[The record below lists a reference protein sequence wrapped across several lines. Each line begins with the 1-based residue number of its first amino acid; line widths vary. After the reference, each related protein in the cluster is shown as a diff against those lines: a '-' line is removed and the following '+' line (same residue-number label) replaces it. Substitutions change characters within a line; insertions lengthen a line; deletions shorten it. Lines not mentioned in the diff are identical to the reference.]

1 MRTLLSKTIDLLHR
15 HPILWLPALL
25 AEFATFLLHWLV
37 NPLQRYLSR
46 QLLLWL
52 TESHSVLGGAAEH
65 VAPSGSTLV
74 KLNLLSFPIAF
85 GTEFLGILFSAAAL
99 VATAAL
105 LRSLAESRPATL
117 PAALPQIAASRRRI
131 VHFALTL
138 LGLNIVSECIYGFAT
153 PIFMP
158 LVSTLQ
164 SGIEHTFLL
173 SIASSMELEKLNLIG
188 NLVSHLWVLPVVLCI
203 AWLIA
208 PLQARLTQPSGSA
221 LTPPQ
226 AMQARIATILATLTL
241 SLLSFLISMLLA
253 MLFQSDVLP
262 ASLAIHFAIGVVR
275 TLLTSL
281 PLALL
286 YIALTLIAAPSI
298 ACIPTSAPT
307 ETTPPGNPAEDPSD
321 ELRFDPLR

>member
-1 MRTLLSKTIDLLHR
+1 MRSLLSKTIALLR
-15 HPILWLPALL
+15 RYPILWLPALL
-25 AEFATFLLHWLV
+25 AEFAAFLLRWLV

-52 TESHSVLGGAAEH
+52 TQSHSVLGGAAEH
-65 VAPSGSTLV
+65 VAPSGSTLA
-74 KLNLLSFPIAF
+74 KLHLLRLPFAF
-85 GTEFLGILFSAAAL
+85 GTEFLGILFSTVAL

-105 LRSLAESRPATL
+105 LRSLAESRPAIL
-117 PAALPQIAASRRRI
+117 PATLPQIAASRRRI
-131 VHFALTL
+131 FHFALTL
-138 LGLNIVSECIYGFAT
+138 LGLNIVSECTYGFAM

-164 SGIEHTFLL
+164 SGVEHTFSL
-173 SIASSMELEKLNLIG
+173 SLAASMEIEKLNLIG

-208 PLQARLTQPSGSA
+208 PLQARLTQASAFA

-226 AMQARIATILATLTL
+226 AAQARIATILAALTL
-241 SLLSFLISMLLA
+241 SLLSFLIAMLAAL
-253 MLFQSDVLP
+253 LFQSQLP
-262 ASLAIHFAIGVVR
+262 SPLAIDFAIGVVR

-286 YIALTLIAAPSI
+286 YIALTLVADPSVAA
-298 ACIPTSAPT
+298 IPTPTPT
-307 ETTPPGNPAEDPSD
+307 ELTEPGNPTEDPSD
-321 ELRFDPLR
+321 ESAFDPLP